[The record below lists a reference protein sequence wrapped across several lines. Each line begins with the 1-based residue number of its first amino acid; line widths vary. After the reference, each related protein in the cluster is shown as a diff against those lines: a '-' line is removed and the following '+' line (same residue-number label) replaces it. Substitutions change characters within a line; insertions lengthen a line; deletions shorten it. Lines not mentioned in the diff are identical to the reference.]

1 MIMNRRSLLCC
12 TLLLTPL
19 AQARRPPRL
28 SKKQCRKLKERL
40 QKLQSRR
47 RAGYSAKQGRRYK
60 QQMRELQLKKF
71 RQCR

>member
-1 MIMNRRSLLCC
+1 M
-12 TLLLTPL
+12 
-19 AQARRPPRL
+19 
-28 SKKQCRKLKERL
+28 